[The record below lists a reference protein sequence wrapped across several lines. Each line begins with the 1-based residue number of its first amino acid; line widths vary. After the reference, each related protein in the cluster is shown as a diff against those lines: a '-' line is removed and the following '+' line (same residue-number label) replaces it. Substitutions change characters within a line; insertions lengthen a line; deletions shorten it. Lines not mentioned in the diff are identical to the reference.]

1 MGDKKLIEISIG
13 RSLSGSI
20 AGAAAVVLSILG
32 LAKIYPE
39 LFVAIATIAIG
50 VSLLLKALAIT
61 AEFPRLLSETSGSR
75 VEAGSGISVEFIAGA
90 TGIVLGILAL
100 LGVEFQPLVSIAVI
114 VFGAGLIF
122 GTTIIKSVNEL
133 KAQVSGAES
142 SVQKVM
148 HEIVSATMG
157 TQLLVGIGAVVLG
170 ILSLIGFMPLVL
182 TLVALLAI
190 GGATL
195 LTGSAVTGRMFSLIK
210 HH

>member
-61 AEFPRLLSETSGSR
+61 AEFPRLLSETSASTIDTG
-75 VEAGSGISVEFIAGA
+75 GGISVEFIAGA

-100 LGVEFQPLVSIAVI
+100 LGIEFQPLVSIAVI

-170 ILSLIGFMPLVL
+170 ILSLIGFTPLVL